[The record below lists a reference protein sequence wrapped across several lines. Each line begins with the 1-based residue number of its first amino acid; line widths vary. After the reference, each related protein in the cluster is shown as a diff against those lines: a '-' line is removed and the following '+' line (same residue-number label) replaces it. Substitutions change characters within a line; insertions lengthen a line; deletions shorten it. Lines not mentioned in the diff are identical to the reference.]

1 MNNKTSIAPAKRV
14 QEQTTTDRIAAM
26 EQYLMKKFSEN
37 TMSRMMFV
45 KAQKSII
52 VQPWIVPLMNFIMIL
67 IPALKEQGIG
77 LVITGGYATFLRIL
91 ESSSTSGLFYMTDD
105 VDIQLCNMQGHSKN
119 VDDLRTIAT
128 QIIEREFEKW
138 NTELIN
144 RRDIR
149 KFKLYN
155 KWKRKTKQE
164 KVAIGSEMSGNIP
177 INITGNFNGKLL
189 FPPNLY
195 GTENGF
201 KNTNNPRPF
210 ETICEITFSTKVC
223 VDRGERSDIV
233 LFIFN
238 NPAIQWQIP
247 TFKTF
252 KLINNLM
259 AASNNFEARL
269 ERKSPTDSIFP
280 EKILGW
286 LSQLKML
293 NMLLRIQE
301 EKKKRKKKQSNRRRR
316 RGGKKT
322 RRRKKHKKKTQN
334 P

>member
-37 TMSRMMFV
+37 TMSQMMFV

-52 VQPWIVPLMNFIMIL
+52 VQPWMVPLMNFIMIL

-91 ESSSTSGLFYMTDD
+91 ESSTSGLFYMTDD

-155 KWKRKTKQE
+155 KWKKWQ
-164 KVAIGSEMSGNIP
+164 
-177 INITGNFNGKLL
+177 L
-189 FPPNLY
+189 
-195 GTENGF
+195 
-201 KNTNNPRPF
+201 
-210 ETICEITFSTKVC
+210 
-223 VDRGERSDIV
+223 V
-233 LFIFN
+233 LKCLVTY
-238 NPAIQWQIP
+238 Q
-247 TFKTF
+247 
-252 KLINNLM
+252 
-259 AASNNFEARL
+259 
-269 ERKSPTDSIFP
+269 
-280 EKILGW
+280 
-286 LSQLKML
+286 
-293 NMLLRIQE
+293 
-301 EKKKRKKKQSNRRRR
+301 
-316 RGGKKT
+316 
-322 RRRKKHKKKTQN
+322 
-334 P
+334 